1 LAKENHSKE
10 KPFSSWKEISAYL
23 GCDERTC
30 LRWEKKH
37 RLPVHRAGSKLSKS
51 LVFAYR
57 EELDEWLKR
66 RETGD
71 SAPKKPGGVR
81 RSFLGIRIPIWLASI
96 PVVLIAALLLTGIV
110 GKSGTAKPGS
120 PQPYSFKIERS
131 ELIVLDKKGAELWRF
146 DTRIPDLFD
155 NDSYQVH
162 FPYRKIIGLNDRKL
176 PWVKIED
183 INNDGRTE
191 VLFMIHTHN
200 DNADTGLYCLD
211 HRGRK
216 LWTYTP
222 GREMTFGTRH
232 FSEDYALDAVDVI
245 PAGPQ
250 GQKRIL
256 VLARHIPN
264 FPSYL
269 ALLAPDGKT
278 LGEYWNAGR
287 FSDYEFIDID
297 DDGLGLLHIAGTN
310 NEYGRGF
317 LAILD
322 INNLR
327 GCSPQTDEFRCADL
341 PAGSELFYVLFP
353 RTVVDRLEF
362 APRESIAFIEERKDG
377 GVMAIPLSSCLIF
390 EFDASIRVESV
401 SISDSFRE
409 KYRKLQEEGRIPPG
423 LLNEQAMAESLAKGI
438 MYYDGARWSAARTW
452 NMKNKGIADRI
463 AEGSTSHV
471 RELKKPA
478 V

>member
-1 LAKENHSKE
+1 MKENGLKE

-37 RLPVHRAGSKLSKS
+37 GLPVHRAGSKLSKS

-57 EELDEWLKR
+57 EELDDWLRR
-66 RETGD
+66 REGTP
-71 SAPKKPGGVR
+71 SQPPVR
-81 RSFLGIRIPIWLASI
+81 RRLSPAFLARAHFWVL
-96 PVVLIAALLLTGIV
+96 VVLGVAVFSILVLSKIMSNSSPAELL
-110 GKSGTAKPGS
+110 
-120 PQPYSFKIERS
+120 QPYNFKIERS
-131 ELIVLDKKGAELWRF
+131 EFVALDKEGVELWRF
-146 DTRIPDLFD
+146 DTRTPDLFD
-155 NDSYQVH
+155 SDSYQVH
-162 FPYRKIIGLNDRKL
+162 FPYRKGIGLIDRKL

-183 INNDGRTE
+183 INADGRTE

-200 DNADTGLYCLD
+200 ENADTGLYCLD

-232 FSEDYALDAVDVI
+232 FSEDYTLDAVDVI

-287 FSDYEFIDID
+287 FSDYELIDVD
-297 DDGLGLLHIAGTN
+297 DDGLPLLYVAGTN

-377 GVMAIPLSSCLIF
+377 GVMAIPLSSRVIF
-390 EFDASIRVESV
+390 EFDASIRIESV

-409 KYRKLQEEGRIPPG
+409 KYRKFQEEGRIPPG
-423 LLNEQAMAESLAKGI
+423 LLNEQAMTESLAKGI
-438 MYYDGARWSAARTW
+438 VYFNGARWSAARTW
-452 NMKNKGIADRI
+452 NMKNKWIADRI

-471 RELKKPA
+471 RELK
-478 V
+478 